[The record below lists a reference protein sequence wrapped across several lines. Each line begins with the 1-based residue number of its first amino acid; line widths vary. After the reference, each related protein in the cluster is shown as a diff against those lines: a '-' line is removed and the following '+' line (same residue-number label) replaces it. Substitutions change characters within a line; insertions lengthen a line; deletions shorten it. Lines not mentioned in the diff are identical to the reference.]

1 MKKEQRDLVYELNV
15 NPISKIFDSGIFIW
29 GNKTAYDKNSKLKNL
44 NVRRMINFDI
54 VQPLR
59 SFLISYLFKPFSPV
73 YVIEI
78 QNYLGELVR
87 NLKNAGKVE
96 DVTFDV
102 RTNTNTNELI
112 VNLYIKPVGAIEYIT
127 INLNVLPTSGE
138 ITTTQ

>member
-1 MKKEQRDLVYELNV
+1 MKKEQRDLVYDLNV
-15 NPISKIFDSGIFIW
+15 NPISKIFDNGIFIW
-29 GNKTAYDKNSKLKNL
+29 GNKTAYDKNSKLRSL

-59 SFLISYLFKPFSPV
+59 SFLINYLFKPFSPT

-78 QNYLGELVR
+78 QNHLSDMVR
-87 NLKNAGKVE
+87 NLKNSGKVE
-96 DVTFDV
+96 DMTFDV
-102 RTNTNTNELI
+102 KANTNTNELI
-112 VNLYIKPVGAIEYIT
+112 VNLYIKPIGAIEYIT